1 MSIEENKN
9 LIRRMKGG
17 IGALLAS
24 LALAAGVLLTPAIA
38 AAAGGL
44 GPPTS
49 VTQLGTFGKIAY
61 VQYDGIFEGQTSTG
75 TYRVPYRITA
85 PADPKRANRTVLVEP
100 PHYFGGLLGLDV
112 WLGRDFLLSRGFV
125 HAGVGYSTASPEGGN
140 MRILDPNVPGV
151 FINGGVIIDD
161 GSGVPENG
169 RTDDEII
176 ADFAR
181 ALVVDANAQ
190 AMIGRVDRRY
200 LTGVSDSSAPV
211 DRLIT
216 SGRAAGVFDFA
227 LPYTTAGDLQA
238 ALPGL
243 YSGKLIV
250 VNSELEGTSA
260 GLVDIGVAP
269 GQYRFYAVAGAP
281 HIPDS
286 LMPPAVNPGS
296 KTTPA
301 SYQPELRAHFLQG
314 DSWVQKGKAPP
325 PSNHLKTSDGV
336 TLDRDMNGNALSV
349 DANGNAVPRLPIVE
363 LGEAHYV
370 VPSAVDFLL
379 GSYDNVKKIADLGLK
394 DNKPAYRQAFDKALK
409 DYLKAGYILKE
420 DADAM
425 SSRAA
430 LCPGQTFTETYR
442 DHYDAFT
449 TIGPTCSP

>member
-1 MSIEENKN
+1 MSIEENRN
-9 LIRRMKGG
+9 LIRRMRGR
-17 IGALLAS
+17 IGALLAALV
-24 LALAAGVLLTPAIA
+24 LATGALLTPAIA

-100 PHYFGGLLGLDV
+100 PHYFGGLLGLDI
-112 WLGRDFLLSRGFV
+112 WLGPDFLLSRGFV

-211 DRLIT
+211 DRLVT
-216 SGRAAGVFDFA
+216 SGLAAGVFDFA

-243 YSGKLIV
+243 YGGKLIV

-260 GLVDIGVAP
+260 ELVDIGVAP

-296 KTTPA
+296 KTTPV

-314 DSWVQKGKAPP
+314 DSWVQEGKAPP

-336 TLDRDMNGNALSV
+336 TLDRDTSGNALSV
-349 DANGNAVPRLPIVE
+349 DALGQCRTAPAVCRAWRGALHLRVPRQLRRREDDRGPGLQGQQARLPSGVRQSAQGLPQRWLHPQRGRRRHE
-363 LGEAHYV
+363 QPSGP
-370 VPSAVDFLL
+370 VPRTDVHGDVPRPLRR
-379 GSYDNVKKIADLGLK
+379 VH
-394 DNKPAYRQAFDKALK
+394 
-409 DYLKAGYILKE
+409 
-420 DADAM
+420 
-425 SSRAA
+425 
-430 LCPGQTFTETYR
+430 
-442 DHYDAFT
+442 DHR
-449 TIGPTCSP
+449 PHLQPLRP

>member
-9 LIRRMKGG
+9 LIRRISGR
-17 IGALLAS
+17 IGALLAALV
-24 LALAAGVLLTPAIA
+24 LATGALFTPAIA

-44 GPPTS
+44 WPPTS

-100 PHYFGGLLGLDV
+100 PHFFGGILGLDV
-112 WLGRDFLLSRGFV
+112 WLGRDFLLSGGFV
-125 HAGVGYSTASPEGGN
+125 HASVGYSTASPEGGN
-140 MRILDPNVPGV
+140 MRILDPSVPDV
-151 FINGGVIIDD
+151 FINGGVILND
-161 GSGVPENG
+161 GNGVPENG

-200 LTGVSDSSAPV
+200 LTGVAESSGPV

-227 LPYTTAGDLQA
+227 LPYITGGDLQA
-238 ALPGL
+238 ALSAGR
-243 YSGKLIV
+243 YGGKLIV

-260 GLVDIGVAP
+260 ELVDRGVAP

-281 HIPDS
+281 NIPDS

-296 KTTPA
+296 KTTPV
-301 SYQPELRAHFLQG
+301 SYRPELRAHFLQG
-314 DSWVQKGKAPP
+314 DSWVQKGTAPP
-325 PSNHLKTSDGV
+325 PSNHLKTSDGA
-336 TLDRDMNGNALSV
+336 TLDRDTSGNALSV
-349 DANGNAVPRLPIVE
+349 DASGNAVPRLPFVE
-363 LGEAHYV
+363 LGEAHYI
-370 VPSAVDFLL
+370 VDPALFGPV
-379 GSYDNVKKIADLGLK
+379 GSYDNVKKIADLGL

-409 DYLKAGYILKE
+409 DYLNAGYILKE

-425 SSRAA
+425 SRRAA